1 MMASARYYWVFAI
14 VLVALGLISGIQW
27 GRTCRNIARSL
38 RAKHGHAW
46 VVSALATIVLIVL
59 PCFILWNHIGPD
71 SRPILAPFLAGLIAA
86 EVFAQVH
93 GAVSAW
99 NKRQRPPRDS

>member
-46 VVSALATIVLIVL
+46 ALSALATIVLSVL
-59 PCFILWNHIGPD
+59 PCFILWNDIVPD
-71 SRPILAPFLAGLIAA
+71 SRRLLAPVLAGRVAA
-86 EVFAQVH
+86 EVFSQGHRGVP
-93 GAVSAW
+93 AW
-99 NKRQRPPRDS
+99 TWRQ